1 MNFTT
6 LEEFKKTES
15 YQRFIEENP
24 AIGRLKVEVFTAY
37 KAVPIPDTEIL
48 VTKDIDGKRILFF
61 RGRTDSSGMIS
72 NIELPSPKED
82 KNFKPGDNA
91 QYTMYDVTAIHEG
104 FERIKKYDVAIFGDT
119 GVIQYIK
126 MIPDINMEGIDQNGS

>member
-48 VTKDIDGKRILFF
+48 VTKDIDGKRVLFF

-126 MIPDINMEGIDQNGS
+126 MISDINMEGIDQNGS